1 MCQIYC
7 VKVRASLLRVRS
19 ALYYAAGKSIRER
32 HSAHG
37 GERRVLRW
45 GLGRVPSEGFDGRT
59 RWQVGDTSRGER
71 PARFSQM
78 VLDGVHFTN
87 FAPWAL

>member
-1 MCQIYC
+1 ML
-7 VKVRASLLRVRS
+7 RASRSVNGILRMF
-19 ALYYAAGKSIRER
+19 ALGIREG
-32 HSAHG
+32 A
-37 GERRVLRW
+37 V
-45 GLGRVPSEGFDGRT
+45 EGFDGRT